1 MANYQNLISD
11 ILFFEGGLSKD
22 KNDTASKNPV
32 PDGSGNHT
40 NKGVTWATFKSLG
53 TQLGYNP
60 TPALFYEMPKKIW
73 LEVYKRGFWDYIK
86 AGSLNSQAIANLY
99 VQMAWGSGRDT
110 AINQM
115 FIWLNSYKKGIVKS
129 KTKDNIIKAI
139 NDLTKSKENEKEL
152 FLFLWNT
159 RMNFLKSLRNWNNF
173 KNGWTTRMNKIKSS
187 GLELIEVQSED
198 IKKKLLLPVMLLTAI
213 VLLTLKK

>member
-11 ILFFEGGLSKD
+11 IIFFEGGLSKD

-32 PDGSGNHT
+32 PDGTGNHT
-40 NKGVTWATFKSLG
+40 NKGVTWATFVSLG
-53 TQLGYNP
+53 KQLGYNP
-60 TPALFYEMPKKIW
+60 TIKLFYEMPKNIW

-115 FIWLNSYKKGIVKS
+115 FNLLNKYKSGFVTS
-129 KTKDNIIKAI
+129 KTKDNIIKALNSI
-139 NDLTKSKENEKEL
+139 SQSSEEMKL
-152 FLFLWNT
+152 FLFLWEQ
-159 RMNFLKSLRNWNNF
+159 RMLFLQSLKNWSVY
-173 KNGWTTRMNKIKSS
+173 KNGWTKRMNKIKET
-187 GLELIEVQSED
+187 GILLIQDSD
-198 IKKKLLLPVMLLTAI
+198 LKKKYLIPLILSIPI
-213 VLLTLKK
+213 IWYLLTLEKS